1 MKEFILIVEDDNDIN
16 CMLKELLEGQGYE
29 TVQAFSGTEALLYLE
44 KRVPD
49 GVILDLMLPGM
60 AGEEL
65 LKHIKEKS
73 PDTAVVVSSAKEDV
87 QVRISLLKAGAD
99 DYVVKPFDTQELLAR
114 LEAVLRRLGRIKQL
128 QTEEEK
134 NAQNGAQES
143 SVQCGKAQSG
153 NAQEGRV
160 IKYKDIVMRPQ
171 DFFITV
177 GGEAVS
183 LTKREYLILELLMEN
198 PAKVFTKSNIYES
211 VWNEEFLGEDNAVN
225 VHISNIRQKLAKVNP
240 EETYIQTVWGIGF
253 KMN

>member
-143 SVQCGKAQSG
+143 SVQCGKAQTG

-160 IKYKDIVMRPQ
+160 LKYKDIVMRPE